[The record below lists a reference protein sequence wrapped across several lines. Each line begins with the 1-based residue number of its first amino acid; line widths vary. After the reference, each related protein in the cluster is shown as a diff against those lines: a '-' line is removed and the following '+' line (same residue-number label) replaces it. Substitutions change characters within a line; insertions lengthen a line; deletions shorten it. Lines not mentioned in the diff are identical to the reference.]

1 MLGLLIFALASLR
14 RGAHVPAA
22 VAFAGLLC
30 LKHLFLT
37 IAPFFGVYLLRA
49 HVAPGP
55 VVQRFLELGLAAGLT
70 AVACVSPLLGPAAAA
85 GRAPAAFRELLGRLF
100 PFGDRGLVHSYWAPN
115 AWALYVFLDRVLAKA
130 AGRGGGGATRGL
142 VETKVEVLPGPG
154 PKACLAL
161 TLFAQLPALLAL
173 ARARDV
179 SSVRKLAYSCC
190 ADMPQTGRG
199 DAVAA
204 TWIFRGDEATPRLRR
219 GNSVEIGARLRYPAA
234 AHTALAA
241 FLFGWRGA
249 RVVGK
254 GVLVAVGV
262 TRRHGISTSRP
273 RRRRDP

>member
-179 SSVRKLAYSCC
+179 SSVRKLAY
-190 ADMPQTGRG
+190 
-199 DAVAA
+199 
-204 TWIFRGDEATPRLRR
+204 
-219 GNSVEIGARLRYPAA
+219 PAA
-234 AHTALAA
+234 AHAALAA